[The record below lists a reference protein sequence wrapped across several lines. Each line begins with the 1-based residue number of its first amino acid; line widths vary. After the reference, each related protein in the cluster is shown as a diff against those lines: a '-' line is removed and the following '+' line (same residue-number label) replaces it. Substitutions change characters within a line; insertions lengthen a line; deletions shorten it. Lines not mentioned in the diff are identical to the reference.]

1 MRLGSYLGFFYD
13 YICGGDG
20 DETNTHLVGSERRL
34 IFRWLKLSVIWDMG
48 KYEVWSQRNEMG
60 QSPVCLGEF
69 VVLDMQV
76 DATAPSLLK
85 DSLWT

>member
-1 MRLGSYLGFFYD
+1 
-13 YICGGDG
+13 
-20 DETNTHLVGSERRL
+20 
-34 IFRWLKLSVIWDMG
+34 MG

-76 DATAPSLLK
+76 DATATSLLK
-85 DSLWT
+85 DSL